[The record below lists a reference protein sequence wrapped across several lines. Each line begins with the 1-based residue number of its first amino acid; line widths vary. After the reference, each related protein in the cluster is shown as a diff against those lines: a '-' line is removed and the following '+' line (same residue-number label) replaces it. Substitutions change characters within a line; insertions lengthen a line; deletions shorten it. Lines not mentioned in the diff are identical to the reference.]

1 MDTSTLRWILIV
13 IGILIVAAIFLFG
26 NPEKKRKPKASR
38 VEDGEARGGRRRRKG
53 GVAERREP
61 TLDAGDATGAAGTA
75 GDFGAEGG
83 QGELNI
89 EASPPPPPPRPPRP
103 SRPPRPRQPA
113 GPPPEK
119 IVSLFLLARDNH
131 AITGA
136 QLLQATVST
145 GMEFGDMDIFHRLP
159 EGSDRPV
166 FSLAN
171 AAKPGHFERD
181 EWNTFETA
189 GLALFM
195 TLPGPV
201 YALDAWDSMLAT
213 ARRIGALLN
222 AELLDDERNAFTR
235 QREAQIREEMRDFDR
250 RKSRQ
255 G

>member
-13 IGILIVAAIFLFG
+13 IGVVIVAAIFLFG
-26 NPEKKRKPKASR
+26 NPDRKRKPKASR
-38 VEDGEARGGRRRRKG
+38 LDEGDARGGKG
-53 GVAERREP
+53 RGKRGAVERREP
-61 TLDAGDATGAAGTA
+61 TLDGGEAFGAADDLGA
-75 GDFGAEGG
+75 GAG

-89 EASPPPPPPRPPRP
+89 GAPPPPPPRPPRP
-103 SRPPRPRQPA
+103 RKPA

-119 IVSLFLLARDNH
+119 IVSLFLLARDKQS
-131 AITGA
+131 ITGA

-145 GMEFGDMDIFHRLP
+145 GMEFGDMNIFHRLP
-159 EGSDRPV
+159 EGGERPV

-201 YALDAWDSMLAT
+201 YALDAWDSMLAA
-213 ARRIGALLN
+213 ARRIGEILN
-222 AELLDDERNAFTR
+222 AELLDDERNVFTR